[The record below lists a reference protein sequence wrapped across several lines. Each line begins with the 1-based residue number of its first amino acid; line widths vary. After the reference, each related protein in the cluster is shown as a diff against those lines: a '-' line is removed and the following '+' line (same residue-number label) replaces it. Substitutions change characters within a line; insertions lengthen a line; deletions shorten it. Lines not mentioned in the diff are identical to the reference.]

1 MAGRSAS
8 PNCRYQAAGSGLQP
22 PLCSSLVAGAGA
34 LYWRSRH
41 TIKLTAQDTIVLADF
56 TNLTGNPVFDGSLSL
71 ALGAELGQTPFLN
84 ASLLSKE
91 KVFSA
96 LKTLNRPADTRVTPE
111 VARELCLRTNSKAL
125 ITGSI
130 ADAGNHY
137 AIELKALNCQSG
149 VTLAITRTEAED
161 RNQVVKMLGVA
172 GRQLREKLGEPRAS
186 LREFNQPLE
195 EATSSS
201 VEALQAFS
209 QVKD

>member
-1 MAGRSAS
+1 M
-8 PNCRYQAAGSGLQP
+8 
-22 PLCSSLVAGAGA
+22 
-34 LYWRSRH
+34 
-41 TIKLTAQDTIVLADF
+41 
-56 TNLTGNPVFDGSLSL
+56 
-71 ALGAELGQTPFLN
+71 GQTPFLN
-84 ASLLSKE
+84 GSLLSKE

-96 LKTLNRPADTRVTPE
+96 LKTLNRPADTRLTPE

-149 VTLAITRTEAED
+149 VTLAITKTEAED

-201 VEALQAFS
+201 VEALQALS
-209 QVKD
+209 QVKAGDQQECIIHAKRAVELDPNFAAAYGTLGTCYLNLGQTSLAMQNLTRDYELRDRENREQRLVAEVGYYGLCYG